1 MLSER
6 SNAPSAAPL
15 RDTNTASILFSLF
28 FVGFFSPFL
37 LGAKLPSMKQQRI
50 QAPPKLTDRQK
61 TFVDLYSVSGNHRTA
76 AEGAGFNAKRGS
88 VLLKSPRIQAALA
101 EHHDGAQVW
110 EAVDQQKVISGLLAE
125 ARKVENTG
133 AARVQAW
140 SRLAD
145 ILGLTGG
152 GGNRELGTLEK
163 FLSGIGT
170 AIGQGVFAATTGA
183 KPLSGDARPVV
194 VDSTVVRED
203 FDVRVSDSDVRMS
216 VDKAPPG
223 DHRLPPAW

>member
-1 MLSER
+1 MYVGASGDSTGLER
-6 SNAPSAAPL
+6 YRSALTPPL
-15 RDTNTASILFSLF
+15 PRRCGIQIRPAFLFSLF
-28 FVGFFSPFL
+28 FAGFFSRFL
-37 LGAKLPSMKQQRI
+37 FGAKLPSMKQQRI
-50 QAPPKLTDRQK
+50 AAPPKLTDRQK
-61 TFVDLYSVSGNHRTA
+61 TFIDLYSVSGNHRTA

-101 EHHDGAQVW
+101 EHHDGAQVL
-110 EAVDQQKVISGLLAE
+110 AHADQQKVISGLLAE
-125 ARKVENTG
+125 ARKLENTG

-140 SRLAD
+140 GKLAD

-194 VDSTVVRED
+194 VESAVIRED
-203 FDVRVSDSDVRMS
+203 SRDSLPDS
-216 VDKAPPG
+216 
-223 DHRLPPAW
+223 LPPAW

>member
-1 MLSER
+1 M
-6 SNAPSAAPL
+6 N
-15 RDTNTASILFSLF
+15 
-28 FVGFFSPFL
+28 
-37 LGAKLPSMKQQRI
+37 QRI
-50 QAPPKLTDRQK
+50 QAPAKLTDRQK
-61 TFVDLYSVSGNHRTA
+61 AFIDLYAASGNHRTA
-76 AEGAGFNAKRGS
+76 AAGAGYNPKRGS
-88 VLLKSPRIQAALA
+88 VMLKSPRIQAALA
-101 EHHDGAQVW
+101 EHHDDVSVMEG
-110 EAVDQQKVISGLLAE
+110 VDQQKVIAGLLAE

-183 KPLSGDARPVV
+183 KPLSVGAGRVVEVPSSNSRESVRESLPGSLPESVPVSLPGASLPDASLPDARVPL
-194 VDSTVVRED
+194 
-203 FDVRVSDSDVRMS
+203 SDSD
-216 VDKAPPG
+216 A
-223 DHRLPPAW
+223 RLPSAW

>member
-1 MLSER
+1 
-6 SNAPSAAPL
+6 
-15 RDTNTASILFSLF
+15 
-28 FVGFFSPFL
+28 
-37 LGAKLPSMKQQRI
+37 MKQQRI
-50 QAPPKLTDRQK
+50 AAPPKLTDRQK
-61 TFVDLYSVSGNHRTA
+61 TFIDLYSVSGNHRTA

-101 EHHDGAQVW
+101 EQFDSVQVL
-110 EAVDQQKVISGLLAE
+110 EHADQQKVISGLLAE

-140 SRLAD
+140 GKLAD

-183 KPLSGDARPVV
+183 KPLYVDTSPPVLASAGIRQDCSTPVSDARVPL
-194 VDSTVVRED
+194 
-203 FDVRVSDSDVRMS
+203 SDSDARVS
-216 VDKAPPG
+216 VNQEAPA
-223 DHRLPPAW
+223 DHHLPPAW

>member
-1 MLSER
+1 
-6 SNAPSAAPL
+6 
-15 RDTNTASILFSLF
+15 
-28 FVGFFSPFL
+28 
-37 LGAKLPSMKQQRI
+37 MKQQRI

-101 EHHDGAQVW
+101 EHHDGAQVL
-110 EAVDQQKVISGLLAE
+110 EHVDQQKVISGLLAE

-183 KPLSGDARPVV
+183 KPLSVGAGRVV
-194 VDSTVVRED
+194 EASSSNSRESVRESLSESLPESVPVSLPGAGLPD
-203 FDVRVSDSDVRMS
+203 ASLPDAGVPLSDSD
-216 VDKAPPG
+216 A
-223 DHRLPPAW
+223 RLPSAW

>member
-1 MLSER
+1 MNQR
-6 SNAPSAAPL
+6 IAAP
-15 RDTNTASILFSLF
+15 
-28 FVGFFSPFL
+28 
-37 LGAKLPSMKQQRI
+37 AKLTS
-50 QAPPKLTDRQK
+50 RQK
-61 TFVDLYSVSGNHRTA
+61 AFIDLYAASGNHRTA
-76 AEGAGFNAKRGS
+76 AAGAGYNPKRGS
-88 VLLKSPRIQAALA
+88 VMLKSPRIQSALA
-101 EHHDGAQVW
+101 EHHDGAQVL
-110 EAVDQQKVISGLLAE
+110 EHVEQQKVISGLLAE

-183 KPLSGDARPVV
+183 KPLSVGAGRVVEVPSSNSRESVRESLSESLPGASLPDASLPDARVP
-194 VDSTVVRED
+194 DA
-203 FDVRVSDSDVRMS
+203 RVPISDSD
-216 VDKAPPG
+216 A
-223 DHRLPPAW
+223 RLPSAW

>member
-1 MLSER
+1 M
-6 SNAPSAAPL
+6 N
-15 RDTNTASILFSLF
+15 
-28 FVGFFSPFL
+28 
-37 LGAKLPSMKQQRI
+37 QRI
-50 QAPPKLTDRQK
+50 QAPAKLTDRQK
-61 TFVDLYSVSGNHRTA
+61 AFIDLYAASGNHRTA
-76 AEGAGFNAKRGS
+76 AAGAGYNPKRGS
-88 VLLKSPRIQAALA
+88 VMLKSPRIQAALA
-101 EHHDGAQVW
+101 EYHDDVSVMEG
-110 EAVDQQKVISGLLAE
+110 VDQQKVIAGLLAE

-183 KPLSGDARPVV
+183 KPLSVGAGRVVEVPSSNSRESVRESLPGSLPESVPVSLPGASLPDASLPDARVPL
-194 VDSTVVRED
+194 
-203 FDVRVSDSDVRMS
+203 SDSD
-216 VDKAPPG
+216 A
-223 DHRLPPAW
+223 RLPSAW